1 MLSRANIFA
10 GSVKLL
16 NSLYL
21 LENVK
26 QERHSITYEQCSG
39 QSLQEITTRSLKSES
54 SQESSAEAAPYFQ
67 LLWLGIED
75 GRAKSLFH
83 EHPTTF
89 VTLNS
94 QSPWP
99 MLLMITTVKY
109 LMRKNGTLTRH
120 PFGIWKAGP
129 CKIQYSP
136 YNP

>member
-1 MLSRANIFA
+1 MSNKRDIPPPMKNATA
-10 GSVKLL
+10 
-16 NSLYL
+16 SLYGISPPV
-21 LENVK
+21 LENLDHLK
-26 QERHSITYEQCSG
+26 N
-39 QSLQEITTRSLKSES
+39 RSV
-54 SQESSAEAAPYFQ
+54 EAAPSFQ